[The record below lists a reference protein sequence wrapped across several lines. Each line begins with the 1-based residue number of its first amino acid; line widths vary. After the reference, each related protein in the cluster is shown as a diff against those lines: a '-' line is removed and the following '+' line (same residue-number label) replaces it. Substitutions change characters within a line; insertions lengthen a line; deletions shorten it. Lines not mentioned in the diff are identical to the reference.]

1 MTTALAK
8 LTKTEAKLLLRD
20 PAAVFFIILFPP
32 LLLIV
37 LGAIP
42 PFREPNPDTGVRT
55 IDLYVPILVAMAIA
69 MFALSGL
76 PNQLASYRERGI
88 LRRMS
93 TTPVSPAMML
103 VANLIVFVV
112 TALGVTAVLL
122 AIGKLAFD
130 VDLPQ
135 QLPGYALVYLLSLV
149 AMLSL
154 GLFIAA
160 VVRTAKAA
168 AAAGQV
174 LFFPILFFAGLWLPR
189 AAMPDT
195 LRQISDYTPLGAGV
209 QALTDTAAGGSPQLL
224 HIGVMLAWIVVTG
237 IAAARLFSW
246 E

>member
-1 MTTALAK
+1 MTALAT

-20 PAAVFFIILFPP
+20 PAAVFFVIVFPP
-32 LLLIV
+32 LLLLV

-42 PFREPNPDTGVRT
+42 PFREPNPETGVRT

-76 PNQLASYRERGI
+76 PNQLAGYRERGI

-103 VANLIVFVV
+103 TANLIVFVV

-122 AIGKLAFD
+122 ALGKLAFD
-130 VDLPQ
+130 VELPR

-149 AMLSL
+149 SMLSI

-209 QALTDTAAGGSPQLL
+209 QALTDTAAGGTPQLL
-224 HIGVMLAWIVVTG
+224 HIVVMLAWIAVTG

>member
-1 MTTALAK
+1 MTALAT

-88 LRRMS
+88 LRRIS

>member
-1 MTTALAK
+1 VTALAT

-20 PAAVFFIILFPP
+20 PAAVFFVIVFPP
-32 LLLIV
+32 LLLLV

-42 PFREPNPDTGVRT
+42 PFREPNPETGVRT

-76 PNQLASYRERGI
+76 PNQLAGYRERGI

-103 VANLIVFVV
+103 TANLIVFVV

-122 AIGKLAFD
+122 ALGKLAFD
-130 VDLPQ
+130 VELPR

-149 AMLSL
+149 SMLSI

-209 QALTDTAAGGSPQLL
+209 QALTDTAAGGTPQLL
-224 HIGVMLAWIVVTG
+224 HIVVMLAWIAVTG

>member
-1 MTTALAK
+1 VTALAT

-20 PAAVFFIILFPP
+20 PAAVFFVIVLPP
-32 LLLIV
+32 LLLLV

-42 PFREPNPDTGVRT
+42 PFREPNPETGVRT

-76 PNQLASYRERGI
+76 PNQLAGYRERGI

-103 VANLIVFVV
+103 TANLIVFVV

-122 AIGKLAFD
+122 ALGKLAFD
-130 VDLPQ
+130 VELPR

-149 AMLSL
+149 SMLSI

-209 QALTDTAAGGSPQLL
+209 QALTDTAAGGTPQLL
-224 HIGVMLAWIVVTG
+224 HIVVMLAWIAVTG

>member
-1 MTTALAK
+1 MTALAT

-20 PAAVFFIILFPP
+20 PAAVFFVIVFPP
-32 LLLIV
+32 LLLLV

-42 PFREPNPDTGVRT
+42 PFREPNPETGVRT

-76 PNQLASYRERGI
+76 PNQLAGYRERGI

-103 VANLIVFVV
+103 TANLIVFVV

-122 AIGKLAFD
+122 ALGKLAFD
-130 VDLPQ
+130 VDLPR

-149 AMLSL
+149 SMLSI

-209 QALTDTAAGGSPQLL
+209 QALTDTAAGGTPQLL
-224 HIGVMLAWIVVTG
+224 HIVVMLAWIAVTG

>member
-1 MTTALAK
+1 VTALAT

-20 PAAVFFIILFPP
+20 PAAVFFVIVFPP
-32 LLLIV
+32 LLLLV

-42 PFREPNPDTGVRT
+42 PFREPNPETGVRT

-76 PNQLASYRERGI
+76 PNQLAGYRERGI

-103 VANLIVFVV
+103 TANLIVFVV

-122 AIGKLAFD
+122 ALGKLAFD
-130 VDLPQ
+130 VDLPR

-149 AMLSL
+149 SMLSI

-209 QALTDTAAGGSPQLL
+209 QALTDTAAGGTPQLL
-224 HIGVMLAWIVVTG
+224 HIVVMLAWIAVTG

>member
-1 MTTALAK
+1 VTALAT

-20 PAAVFFIILFPP
+20 PAAVFFVIVFPP
-32 LLLIV
+32 LLLLV

-42 PFREPNPDTGVRT
+42 PFREPNPETGVRT

-76 PNQLASYRERGI
+76 PNQLAGYRERGI

-103 VANLIVFVV
+103 TANLIVFVV

-122 AIGKLAFD
+122 ALGKLAFD
-130 VDLPQ
+130 VELPR

-149 AMLSL
+149 SMLSI

-174 LFFPILFFAGLWLPR
+174 LFFPILFFAGLWMPR

-209 QALTDTAAGGSPQLL
+209 QALTDTAAGGTPQLL
-224 HIGVMLAWIVVTG
+224 HIVVMLAWIAVTG